1 MKYLKI
7 NELIA
12 NNEVWIKE
20 KLKTDKDYFSKL
32 SKEQTPNYLMIS
44 CSDSRVPL
52 NSLLK
57 AEPGEIF
64 IHRNIAN
71 QVSLTDINFLSVL
84 EYSVEHLLIKH
95 IIVVGHYSCGGIAAA
110 VDGVDQ
116 GLVENWI
123 SPVNDLYNKNI
134 VELSEIKDSQKRL
147 DRLAEI
153 NAVEQAKNII
163 KTPVYQRALKKR
175 KFPMIHAWI
184 FDIYTGKIIKL
195 DINITKLIEDRLLP
209 DYYLTHIETNKTYY
223 E

>member
-1 MKYLKI
+1 MKSLKI
-7 NELIA
+7 NDLIE
-12 NNEVWIKE
+12 NNELWIKE
-20 KLKTDKDYFSKL
+20 KLEHDKDYFSKL
-32 SKEQTPNYLMIS
+32 AKDQTPSYLMIS

-71 QVSLTDINFLSVL
+71 QVNITDINFLSVL
-84 EYSVEHLLIKH
+84 EYSIEFLFIKH
-95 IIVVGHYSCGGIAAA
+95 IIVVGHYNCGGIAAA

-123 SPVNDLYNKNI
+123 TPVNDLYKKNI
-134 VELSEIKDSQKRL
+134 IELTAIEDTHKRM

-153 NAVEQAKNII
+153 NAREQALNII
-163 KTPVYQRALKKR
+163 KTPVYQRALKKHR
-175 KFPMIHAWI
+175 FPMIHAWI
-184 FDIYTGKIIKL
+184 FDIYTGKIIKQDL
-195 DINITKLIEDRLLP
+195 NKAKLIEDGLLP
-209 DYYLTHIETNKTYY
+209 DYYLAHIETNKTYY

>member
-7 NELIA
+7 NELIE
-12 NNEVWIKE
+12 NNDLWIKE
-20 KLKTDKDYFSKL
+20 KLQEDKDYFIKL
-32 SKEQTPNYLMIS
+32 SEDQTPRYLMIS

-52 NSLLK
+52 NSLVK

-71 QVSLTDINFLSVL
+71 QVNITDINFLSVL
-84 EYSVEHLLIKH
+84 EYSIEYLFIKH

-134 VELSEIKDSQKRL
+134 VELSQINDAQKRL
-147 DRLAEI
+147 DRLSEI
-153 NAVEQAKNII
+153 NAIEQAKNII
-163 KTPVYQRALKKR
+163 KTPVYQRSLKNK

-184 FDIYTGKIIKL
+184 FDIYTGKIIKQDL
-195 DINITKLIEDRLLP
+195 KKEQLIRDGLLP

>member
-1 MKYLKI
+1 MKNLKI
-7 NELIA
+7 NELIE
-12 NNEVWIKE
+12 NNEIWIQE
-20 KLKTDKDYFSKL
+20 KLNTDKNYFTKL
-32 SKEQTPNYLMIS
+32 SKGQSPRYLMVS

-57 AEPGEIF
+57 ADPGEIF

-71 QVSLTDINFLSVL
+71 QVSLRDINFLSVL
-84 EYSVEHLLIKH
+84 EYSIEHLFIKH

-123 SPVNDLYNKNI
+123 SPVNDLYKKNSK
-134 VELSEIKDSQKRL
+134 ELSQISDHKKKM
-147 DRLAEI
+147 DRLSEL
-153 NAVEQAKNII
+153 NSVEQAINII
-163 KTPVYQRALKKR
+163 KTPVYQRALKNK

-184 FDIYTGKIIKL
+184 FDIYTGKIIKQDL
-195 DINITKLIEDRLLP
+195 NKAKLIKEGLLP
-209 DYYLTHIETNKTYY
+209 DYYLSHIETNKTYY

>member
-1 MKYLKI
+1 MKNLKI
-7 NELIA
+7 NELIK
-12 NNEVWIKE
+12 NNDLWIKE
-20 KLKTDKDYFSKL
+20 KLKKDKNYFSKL
-32 SKEQTPNYLMIS
+32 SKGQSPRYLMIS

-71 QVSLTDINFLSVL
+71 QVNLTDINLLSVL
-84 EYSVEHLLIKH
+84 EYSIVHLSIKH

-123 SPVNDLYNKNI
+123 NPINDLVKKNSK
-134 VELSEIKDSQKRL
+134 ELSEIFDHSKKM
-147 DRLAEI
+147 DRLSEI
-153 NAVEQAKNII
+153 NTIEQAKNII
-163 KTPVYQRALKKR
+163 KTPVYQRALKNK

-184 FDIYTGKIIKL
+184 FDIYTGKIIKQDL
-195 DINITKLIEDRLLP
+195 NIEKLTEDGLLP
-209 DYYLTHIETNKTYY
+209 EYYLKHIETNKTYY

>member
-1 MKYLKI
+1 MKNLKI
-7 NELIA
+7 NELIE
-12 NNEVWIKE
+12 NNNLWINE
-20 KLKTDKDYFSKL
+20 KLKKDKNYFSKL
-32 SKEQTPNYLMIS
+32 SKGQSPRYLMIS

-71 QVSLTDINFLSVL
+71 QVNLTDINFLSVL
-84 EYSVEHLLIKH
+84 EYSIEHLLIKH

-123 SPVNDLYNKNI
+123 SPVNDLYNKNSEELSKI
-134 VELSEIKDSQKRL
+134 SDNSAKMDRLSEINT
-147 DRLAEI
+147 I
-153 NAVEQAKNII
+153 EQAKNIL
-163 KTPVYQRALKKR
+163 KTPVYQRALRNKKY
-175 KFPMIHAWI
+175 PMIHAWI
-184 FDIYTGKIIKL
+184 FDIYTGKIIKKDL
-195 DINITKLIEDRLLP
+195 NIEMLIDAGLLP
-209 DYYLTHIETNKTYY
+209 EYYLTHIETNKTYY

>member
-1 MKYLKI
+1 MEYLKI
-7 NELIA
+7 DDLLVGNES
-12 NNEVWIKE
+12 WIEE
-20 KLKTDKDYFSKL
+20 KLKSDKDYFLKL
-32 SKEQTPNYLMIS
+32 SKGQSPRYLMVS

-57 AEPGEIF
+57 ADSGEIF

-71 QVSLTDINFLSVL
+71 QVNITDINFLSVL
-84 EYSVEHLLIKH
+84 EYSIEYLFIKH
-95 IIVVGHYSCGGIAAA
+95 IIVVGHYNCGGIAAA
-110 VDGVDQ
+110 VDGIDQ

-123 SPVNDLYNKNI
+123 APVKDIYNRNI
-134 VELSEIKDSQKRL
+134 DELMLIKDNQKRM

-153 NAVEQAKNII
+153 NVQEQAKNII

-184 FDIYTGKIIKL
+184 FDIYTGKIIRQDLNKE
-195 DINITKLIEDRLLP
+195 KLIEDGLLP
-209 DYYLTHIETNKTYY
+209 DFYLSHIETNKTYY

>member
-1 MKYLKI
+1 MKNLKI
-7 NELIA
+7 DELIE
-12 NNEVWIKE
+12 NNDLWIKE
-20 KLKTDKDYFSKL
+20 RLKNDKNYFTKL
-32 SKEQTPNYLMIS
+32 SKGQSPRYLMVS

-57 AEPGEIF
+57 ADPGEIF

-71 QVSLTDINFLSVL
+71 QVNITDINFLSVL
-84 EYSVEHLLIKH
+84 EFSIEYLFIKH
-95 IIVVGHYSCGGIAAA
+95 IIVVGHYNCGGISAA

-123 SPVNDLYNKNI
+123 SPVKELYNKNI
-134 VELSEIKDSQKRL
+134 TELTGIEDTHKRM

-153 NAVEQAKNII
+153 NASEQAKNII

-184 FDIYTGKIIKL
+184 FDIYTGKIIKQDL
-195 DINITKLIEDRLLP
+195 NKEQLIKDGLLP

>member
-1 MKYLKI
+1 MNYLKI
-7 NELIA
+7 DELIK
-12 NNEVWIKE
+12 NNDVWIEE
-20 KLKTDKDYFSKL
+20 KLQEDKDYFLKL
-32 SKEQTPNYLMIS
+32 SKGQSPRYLMVS

-52 NSLLK
+52 TSLLK

-84 EYSVEHLLIKH
+84 EYSIEYLFIRH
-95 IIVVGHYSCGGIAAA
+95 IIIIGHYRCGGIEAA

-123 SPVNDLYNKNI
+123 SPVSDIFNKHKEELYK
-134 VELSEIKDSQKRL
+134 IKDGQKRL
-147 DRLAEI
+147 DRLSEI
-153 NAVEQAKNII
+153 NVIEQAKNVI
-163 KTPVYQRALKKR
+163 KTPVYQRALKNK

-184 FDIYTGKIIKL
+184 FDIYTGKMIKQNL
-195 DINITKLIEDRLLP
+195 QEDILIEEGLLP
-209 DYYLTHIETNKTYY
+209 DFYLSHLKTNKKYY

>member
-12 NNEVWIKE
+12 NNELWINE

-32 SKEQTPNYLMIS
+32 SKDQTPAYLMIS

-134 VELSEIKDSQKRL
+134 SELSQIKDARKKLDRLSEI
-147 DRLAEI
+147 
-153 NAVEQAKNII
+153 NAIEQAKNII

-175 KFPMIHAWI
+175 VFPMIHAWI

-195 DINITKLIEDRLLP
+195 NLNIADLIEAGLLP
-209 DYYLTHIETNKTYY
+209 EYYLNHIETNKTYY

>member
-1 MKYLKI
+1 MKNLKI
-7 NELIA
+7 NELIE
-12 NNEVWIKE
+12 NNEIWIEE
-20 KLKTDKDYFSKL
+20 KLKSDKNYFTKL
-32 SKEQTPNYLMIS
+32 SKGQSPRYLMIS

-52 NSLLK
+52 NSLLR
-57 AEPGEIF
+57 ADPGEIF

-71 QVSLTDINFLSVL
+71 QVNITDINFLSVL
-84 EYSVEHLLIKH
+84 EYSIEYLFIKH
-95 IIVVGHYSCGGIAAA
+95 IIVVGHYNCGGIAAA

-123 SPVNDLYNKNI
+123 SPVNELYNKNLS
-134 VELSEIKDSQKRL
+134 ELSEIDDTHKRM

-153 NAVEQAKNII
+153 NASEQALNII
-163 KTPVYQRALKKR
+163 KTPVYQRALKNK

-184 FDIYTGKIIKL
+184 FDIYTGKIIKQDL
-195 DINITKLIEDRLLP
+195 NKSKLVEDGLLP